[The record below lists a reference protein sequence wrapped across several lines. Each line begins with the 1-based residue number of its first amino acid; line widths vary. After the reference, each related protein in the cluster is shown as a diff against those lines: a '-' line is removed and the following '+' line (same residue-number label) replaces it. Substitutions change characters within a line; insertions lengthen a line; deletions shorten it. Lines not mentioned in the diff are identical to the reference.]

1 MARRNANTA
10 PVDESPV
17 VEEKKSKREY
27 DLNYFVDGLNDT
39 KSSNTRRVYCGAQ
52 AIVRLFKDTHE
63 QGEPAEDADW
73 LAKTIR
79 SIAALATPAAL
90 AADAKAGKG
99 VSEAAKRQNAAAAIA
114 SRDAVIADLMRR
126 LAAAEAP
133 PAAPATPKKGRKA
146 AV

>member
-10 PVDESPV
+10 PVVEAPV
-17 VEEKKSKREY
+17 AEEKRSKREY
-27 DLNYFVDGLNDT
+27 DLNHWVDGLNDT
-39 KSSNTRRVYCGAQ
+39 KATNTRRVYCGLQ
-52 AIVRLFKDTHE
+52 AGIRLFKDTHE
-63 QGEPAEDADW
+63 QGTPEEDADW
-73 LAKTIR
+73 LAKTVR

-99 VSEAAKRQNAAAAIA
+99 VAEAAKRQTVAAAIA
-114 SRDAVIADLMRR
+114 SRDAIIADLMQR
-126 LAAAEAP
+126 LAAAEAT